1 MARERARRPRGPRG
15 VRESLGTIV
24 LGLEIVVVF
33 LGALVAWGLNALP
46 AGVAIGA
53 GLGLVA
59 LSVAAIRTLDS
70 TIGVVL
76 GSLVQ
81 AVLLLSGLLLPELYI
96 VGALFVALWAYCMIV
111 GGRID
116 RRNAAA
122 E

>member
-1 MARERARRPRGPRG
+1 MARARRARG

-33 LGALVAWGLNALP
+33 LGVLAAWGLGALSP
-46 AGVAIGA
+46 ALALGGGLLVVALAVVAIGT
-53 GLGLVA
+53 L
-59 LSVAAIRTLDS
+59 RTML
-70 TIGVVL
+70 GVVL
-76 GSLVQ
+76 GSIVQ
-81 AVLLLSGLLLPELYI
+81 AILLAGGLLLPELYL